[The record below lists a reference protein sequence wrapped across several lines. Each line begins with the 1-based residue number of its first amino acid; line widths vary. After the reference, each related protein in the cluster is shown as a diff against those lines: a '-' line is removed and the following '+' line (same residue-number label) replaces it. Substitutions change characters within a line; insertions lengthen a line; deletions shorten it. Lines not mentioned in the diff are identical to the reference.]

1 MDNLKLT
8 KRIDGLSEKINADE
22 NAPIIHLDFNSFS
35 DAEKTLFQKVK
46 DIEYE
51 FQKTRNVDVLLKNAE
66 FMLKPS
72 EILVKRT
79 TELYCHVLPTI
90 LGYFQNRELVEYFF
104 KLHFYNFETD
114 LAECLQNLQTW
125 TDKDKE
131 QFLLDLKKNGTHL
144 FRIPR
149 GFDKDYCRALGELI
163 NSKESEEKNDQTRES
178 DMNSKKTKETTETNL
193 PLKNNEGG

>member
-8 KRIDGLSEKINADE
+8 KRIDGLSEKINADD

-35 DAEKTLFQKVK
+35 DAEKALFRKVEE
-46 DIEYE
+46 IEYE
-51 FQKTRNVDVLLKNAE
+51 FQKTGNIDVLLKNAE

-79 TELYCHVLPTI
+79 TELYCYVLPAI
-90 LGYFQNRELVEYFF
+90 LGYFQNRELVDFFF

-114 LAECLQNLQTW
+114 LAECLEHLRTW
-125 TDKDKE
+125 TDKDTKE
-131 QFLLDLKKNGTHL
+131 FLTDLKKNGIQL

-149 GFDKDYCRALGELI
+149 GFDKDYSRELCDLI
-163 NSKESEEKNDQTRES
+163 NSKEIDEKNDQNQES
-178 DMNSKKTKETTETNL
+178 DMNSKKTEETPETNQ
-193 PLKNNEGG
+193 PTENKEGG